1 MSANTVLK
9 RVAAAFDSSLFLRPL
24 CKLYKTNMAS
34 TRVVDMRSDTVTT
47 PTEPMRAAMAGAAVG
62 DDVYGED
69 PTAIALQGKM
79 ASLLGKEA
87 GLFLPTGTMSNLA
100 ALMCHANGRGEEVIL
115 GDRSHISIWEQGAI
129 ASLGGIFPRQV
140 RNNPDGTLDLDE
152 LVSKI
157 HPGGHDGHYCLTK
170 AIVIENTQNFC
181 GGAPI
186 SPEYMDKVASIARK
200 HSLKIH
206 VDGARLFNAAT
217 ALDVEAKELVKHAD
231 TVSVCLSKGLGAPV
245 GSVLVGSKET
255 IDRCHR
261 IRKALG
267 GGMRQIGVL
276 AAPGLV
282 ALETILPLLK
292 TDHENAKLFAQGVAG
307 FGEFGV
313 TVDVERVRSNMVLFS
328 IERDDL
334 RAERFCEFMEE
345 EGSSDSPP
353 FLKARLLAQGTDGKV
368 VRAVFHHQVSRED
381 TEDVL
386 KKMRNILSKKY

>member
-1 MSANTVLK
+1 
-9 RVAAAFDSSLFLRPL
+9 
-24 CKLYKTNMAS
+24 MAS

-47 PTEPMRAAMAGAAVG
+47 PTDAMRAAMAGAAVG

-69 PTAIALQGKM
+69 PTALALQEKM

-87 GLFLPTGTMSNLA
+87 GLFLPTGTMSNLT
-100 ALMCHANGRGEEVIL
+100 ALMCHASGKGDEVII
-115 GDRSHISIWEQGAI
+115 GDRSHISIWEQGSVAC
-129 ASLGGIFPRQV
+129 LGGIFPRQV

-181 GGAPI
+181 CGSPI
-186 SPEYMDKVASIARK
+186 GPEYMDKVASIAKK
-200 HSLKIH
+200 HCLKIH

-217 ALDVEAKELVKHAD
+217 ALGVDASELVKHAD

-261 IRKALG
+261 IRKVLG

-292 TDHENAKLFAQGVAG
+292 TDHENAQRFAQGITSL
-307 FGEFGV
+307 GEFGV
-313 TVDVERVRSNMVLFS
+313 GIDVERVRSNMVMFS
-328 IERDDL
+328 VERDDL
-334 RAERFCEFMEE
+334 KAKKFCELMEE
-345 EGSSDSPP
+345 ETSTGSPP
-353 FLKARLLAQGTDGKV
+353 FLKARMMEQGTDGKV
-368 VRAVFHHQVSRED
+368 VRAVLHHQVNRED
-381 TEDVL
+381 VEDVL

>member
-1 MSANTVLK
+1 
-9 RVAAAFDSSLFLRPL
+9 
-24 CKLYKTNMAS
+24 
-34 TRVVDMRSDTVTT
+34 MRSDTVTT
-47 PTEPMRAAMAGAAVG
+47 PTESMRAAMAGAAVG

-87 GLFLPTGTMSNLA
+87 GLFLPTGTMSNLT
-100 ALMCHANGRGEEVIL
+100 ALMCHASGRGEEVIL
-115 GDRSHISIWEQGAI
+115 GDRSHISVWEQGNI
-129 ASLGGIFPRQV
+129 ASVGGIYPRQV
-140 RNNPDGTLDLDE
+140 KNNPDGTLDLDE

-181 GGAPI
+181 CGAPI
-186 SPEYMDKVASIARK
+186 SLEYMDKVATIARK
-200 HSLKIH
+200 HRLKIH

-217 ALDVEAKELVKHAD
+217 ALGIEGKELVKHAD

-292 TDHENAKLFAQGVAG
+292 TDHENAKQFAQGIAG
-307 FGEFGV
+307 LQEFGV
-313 TVDVERVRSNMVLFS
+313 TVDIERIRSNMVLFS
-328 IERDDL
+328 VERDDL
-334 RAERFCEFMEE
+334 SAEKFCELMED
-345 EGSSDSPP
+345 EGSTSSPP

-381 TEDVL
+381 VEDVL